1 MKQKITINRL
11 LHNEKLMI
19 LVSLVLA
26 IIIWAGV
33 VYGPGNDIERV
44 LTGVPVSIKL
54 NDYASQTLNL
64 QIVDGGDATATVTVS
79 GTRSVI
85 SKLSARDIQLTA
97 DTGNVIKEGTYVLQ
111 LRAVPSG
118 DFSIVSIVGDDGNN
132 STVTI
137 TCDVW
142 REQLFPVKVTMPDL
156 AVSDPEKYQFGTP
169 SISGDAVSGSSV
181 TVSGPKSDI
190 DRIDRVEAM
199 ISERRVVSETSA
211 FSASLTAYDKKGKE
225 IETISFVNAEDAKI
239 DVTVP
244 VMEYH
249 KLKLEPVLKNVPKG
263 YEDRKDLVSVTPSEI
278 EFWSVPSET
287 EDYVAKI
294 NELLVVDFDQLNPEN
309 LTRETTLK
317 AVDGVRLVNSSETIK
332 VKVNLYGIYT
342 RTLVDVPLSK
352 DNFRVENC
360 PDEYTVKVE
369 QNRIPQVLICGP
381 YYIINRIKAEDIVLV
396 VDLSDEATV
405 GQQVVKAR
413 LQLDEDTAW
422 VNYGDEETLD
432 VQIVVT
438 KKK

>member
-211 FSASLTAYDKKGKE
+211 FSALLTAYDKKGKE

-249 KLKLEPVLKNVPKG
+249 KLKLDPVLKNVPKG

-294 NELLVVDFDQLNPEN
+294 NELLVVDFDQLNPDN

>member
-211 FSASLTAYDKKGKE
+211 FSALLTAYDKKGKE

-294 NELLVVDFDQLNPEN
+294 NELLVVDFDQLNPDN

>member
-1 MKQKITINRL
+1 MKHKITINRL
-11 LHNEKLMI
+11 LHNDKLMI
-19 LVSLVLA
+19 LLSIVLA

-44 LTGVPVSIKL
+44 LTGVPVSITL

-190 DRIDRVEAM
+190 DRIDRVEAL

-211 FSASLTAYDKKGKE
+211 FSALLTAYDKKGKE

-263 YEDRKDLVSVTPSEI
+263 YKDRKDLVSVTPSEI

-287 EDYVAKI
+287 EDYIAKI

-317 AVDGVRLVNSSETIK
+317 AVDGVRLVNSAETIK

-342 RTLVDVPLSK
+342 RTIVDVPLSK
-352 DNFRVENC
+352 SNFRVENC
-360 PDEYTVKVE
+360 PEGYTVKVE

-396 VDLSDEATV
+396 VDLGDEATV
-405 GQQVVKAR
+405 GQQVVQAR

-438 KKK
+438 KKE

>member
-211 FSASLTAYDKKGKE
+211 FSALLTAYDKKGKE

-263 YEDRKDLVSVTPSEI
+263 YEERKDLVSVTPSEI

-294 NELLVVDFDQLNPEN
+294 NELLVVDFDQLNPDN

-381 YYIINRIKAEDIVLV
+381 YYTINRIKAEDIVLV